1 MSRVTTSRLDTRSI
15 VQTGFCLTLRT
26 DERTNCIRTGADARI
41 EADSHVDADETVT
54 SLLDA
59 LRHNRV
65 HMLLAMHDMRS
76 IRKIV
81 VLGANGAMGSGSGA
95 VFAAAGI
102 PTVFLAR
109 TLEKAEAGRARAEQL
124 TKGKISA
131 NTIACGTYETDLT
144 RALADADLVF
154 EAVSEDPA
162 VKRRVFEQIDQLRK
176 PDTIIATVS
185 SGLSIGGMCADRS
198 ESFQRHFLGVHFFNP
213 PTIIVGCEL
222 IPHRRTDPGVVAV
235 VRQFLTDV
243 VGREV
248 VETADTPA
256 FAGNR
261 LGFKVLNEVAQ
272 LAEEHGV
279 AFMDQ
284 LVGAHTGR
292 ALAPLATIDLVG
304 WDVHKA
310 IVDNLYTNTHD
321 IAHETF
327 KLPAYMQRLIDKGH
341 LGRKTRDKGGFF
353 RVEGKG
359 NDAKHFALDPAT
371 GDYRPLAEIAPPLP
385 GFVEKMKAAIKTGDG
400 YRGAMELLCTA
411 EGKEADLLRH
421 VMLGYVSYG
430 LGLVG
435 EVVERPRDVD
445 RIMGFGFNWAPP
457 SVLVDAI
464 GPGRTIVLLER
475 AKLPVPDVVLDAATH
490 LRPLWNEPQ
499 VDSARFFAAA

>member
-1 MSRVTTSRLDTRSI
+1 
-15 VQTGFCLTLRT
+15 
-26 DERTNCIRTGADARI
+26 
-41 EADSHVDADETVT
+41 
-54 SLLDA
+54 
-59 LRHNRV
+59 
-65 HMLLAMHDMRS
+65 MRS

-95 VFAAAGI
+95 IFAAAGI

-109 TLEKAEAGRARAEQL
+109 TLEKAEAGRARAEQI
-124 TKGKISA
+124 TKGKASSK
-131 NTIACGTYETDLT
+131 TITCGTYSSDLGH
-144 RALADADLVF
+144 ALLDADFVL

-162 VKRRVFEQIDQLRK
+162 TKREVFTLIDKLRK
-176 PDTIIATVS
+176 ENTIVATVS
-185 SGLSIGGMCADRS
+185 SGLSIGGMCAGLS
-198 ESFQRHFLGVHFFNP
+198 EGFRKNFLGVHLFNP

-222 IPHRRTDPGVVAV
+222 IPHAGTDPGVVAV
-235 VRQFLTDV
+235 VRDFLQNV

-248 VETADTPA
+248 VECADTPA

-284 LVGAHTGR
+284 LIGPHTGR
-292 ALAPLATIDLVG
+292 ALPPLATIDLVG

-310 IVDNLYTNTHD
+310 IVDTLHASTHD
-321 IAHETF
+321 TAHAQF
-327 KLPAYMQRLIDKGH
+327 KLPAYMQRGIDRGH

-359 NDAKHFALDPAT
+359 ADAVHFVLDPAT
-371 GDYRPLAEIAPPLP
+371 GDYRLLAEVSPPMP
-385 GFVEKMKAAIKTGDG
+385 TFVERMKTAIRSGKHT
-400 YRGAMELLCTA
+400 GAMEVLCTS
-411 EGKEADLLRH
+411 EGTEADLLRK
-421 VMLGYVSYG
+421 VMLGYISYG

-435 EVVERPRDVD
+435 EVVARPRDVD

-464 GPGRTIVLLER
+464 GPARTIILLEK
-475 AKLPVPDVVLDAATH
+475 AKLPVPRCVLDAATH
-490 LRPLWNEPQ
+490 QRALFNEPA
-499 VDSARFFAAA
+499 VDSGRFFTVAA